1 MKDLINQLLEKLQA
15 SVTPDLFAGAYPM
28 RADAV
33 LLQVLTQVKAD
44 GLDAPMF
51 TDLVD
56 RAYVVSE
63 AEFILNPNADNEDT
77 TDALDVAGVIRH
89 LAENAHRCGAPV
101 ETYLHESIR
110 AVAKE
115 KEGEA

>member
-1 MKDLINQLLEKLQA
+1 MKSLINELLEKLQA
-15 SVTPDLFAGAYPM
+15 RVTPDLFAGAYPM

-33 LLQVLTQVKAD
+33 LLQVLKQVQAD
-44 GLDAPMF
+44 GLDAPLF

-56 RAYVVSE
+56 GQYVRQE
-63 AEFILNPNADNEDT
+63 AEFILNLDPDDV
-77 TDALDVAGVIRH
+77 LDVGGVIRH

-110 AVAKE
+110 AVVK
-115 KEGEA
+115 GDV